1 MEENFKWLWYAF
13 SAAWVLVV
21 AYLFSLGRRESK
33 LRDELE
39 SLKSMIEERQRK

>member
-21 AYLFSLGRRESK
+21 AYLFSLSRRESK

-39 SLKSMIEERQRK
+39 SLKLMIQEKRQK

>member
-13 SAAWVLVV
+13 SLAWVLVV
-21 AYLFSLGRRESK
+21 GYLFSLGRGESK

-39 SLKSMIEERQRK
+39 SLKTMIEDRQKK